1 MTESKAKVLI
11 VEDDLSSQQ
20 YYSVI
25 LEEKYEICMVS
36 TVEEAKQALKQN
48 IFKVAI
54 IDISLPGGESGI
66 DLIKDIK
73 VEFADNPVLIVI
85 SAHAFPKI
93 RMEALEAGAVEF
105 FTKPIM
111 SGTLIAAIQKYLS
124 IPEKLKN
131 AQS

>member
-11 VEDDLSSQQ
+11 VEDDVSSQQ

-93 RMEALEAGAVEF
+93 RMEALEAGASEF

-111 SGTLIAAIQKYLS
+111 SGTLIESIEKYVTRSKQK
-124 IPEKLKN
+124 
-131 AQS
+131 AF